1 MPLWVADMDFEVGSF
16 IQDAISK
23 RIKNKTYGYEII
35 PSDIKENISLWL
47 EKRQNYT
54 VDTNHIILTSGLLTT
69 MNQCVELFTKV
80 HDNIIIQTPI
90 YPPFYDAVQKNNRH
104 ILENKLRFDGTK
116 YVINFEELEEQMK
129 DASMMI
135 FCSPHNPVG
144 RVWIKEEL
152 ERIAALSIKYNVIII
167 SDEVHFDI
175 VYSNSKHICLSSLG
189 EDIADNVIT
198 LAAPSK
204 TFNIAGLCT
213 SYAIIQNDR
222 MKIKLEN
229 QLKNYHMRDMNAFA
243 IVATQAA
250 YKDGEQWVDSLVD
263 YLESNRDFIV
273 EFFKKNMPKVKV
285 IIPEA
290 TYLIWLDFRKY
301 KLPMPLQEFLVNEAK
316 LGLNS
321 GESFGK
327 GYEKYARLN
336 FALPLSQLE
345 KALNQLKDALNKYY
359 PRVIKNNEE
368 WKKILSEEQ
377 FKITRRQGTERAFS
391 GLYWDTKEDGNY
403 HCICC
408 DSKLFSSNDKFDS
421 GTGWP
426 SYTKAIDIKSIDI
439 KLDKSHNMT
448 RQETLCAVCDAHL
461 GHLFADTKSSTGQ
474 RYCINSAALKLK

>member
-175 VYSNSKHICLSSLG
+175 VYSNSKH
-189 EDIADNVIT
+189 
-198 LAAPSK
+198 
-204 TFNIAGLCT
+204 
-213 SYAIIQNDR
+213 
-222 MKIKLEN
+222 
-229 QLKNYHMRDMNAFA
+229 
-243 IVATQAA
+243 
-250 YKDGEQWVDSLVD
+250 
-263 YLESNRDFIV
+263 
-273 EFFKKNMPKVKV
+273 
-285 IIPEA
+285 
-290 TYLIWLDFRKY
+290 
-301 KLPMPLQEFLVNEAK
+301 
-316 LGLNS
+316 
-321 GESFGK
+321 
-327 GYEKYARLN
+327 
-336 FALPLSQLE
+336 
-345 KALNQLKDALNKYY
+345 
-359 PRVIKNNEE
+359 
-368 WKKILSEEQ
+368 
-377 FKITRRQGTERAFS
+377 
-391 GLYWDTKEDGNY
+391 
-403 HCICC
+403 
-408 DSKLFSSNDKFDS
+408 
-421 GTGWP
+421 
-426 SYTKAIDIKSIDI
+426 
-439 KLDKSHNMT
+439 
-448 RQETLCAVCDAHL
+448 
-461 GHLFADTKSSTGQ
+461 
-474 RYCINSAALKLK
+474 